1 MVLIFLSS
9 MYADL
14 QIFVMC
20 LSIER
25 VSVNVTPRF
34 LAEVESVMLELPI
47 EIKEGADGGRG
58 LFWG

>member
-1 MVLIFLSS
+1 

-34 LAEVESVMLELPI
+34 LAEVESVMLEVPI